1 MITNLIK
8 KIFPDNNEK
17 FLNKNTHLLTKIN
30 EHESKLASL
39 SDKELSEYSHKL
51 SSSNNSHTD
60 ENLIIKSFS
69 LVRETSKRL
78 LNMRH
83 FDVQILGGLAL
94 HEGNNKWIF
103 KSAK

>member
-69 LVRETSKRL
+69 LVRETSHFTALSLKRCLDISSNPKL
-78 LNMRH
+78 L
-83 FDVQILGGLAL
+83 ILP
-94 HEGNNKWIF
+94 I
-103 KSAK
+103 